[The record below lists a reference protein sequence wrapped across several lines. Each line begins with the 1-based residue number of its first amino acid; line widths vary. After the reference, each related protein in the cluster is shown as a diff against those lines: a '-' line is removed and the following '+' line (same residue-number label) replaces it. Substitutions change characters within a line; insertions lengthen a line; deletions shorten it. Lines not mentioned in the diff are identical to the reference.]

1 MNAKPDPDNSNL
13 SFSDLQFN
21 DLFTLEDMQRLQDLF
36 AEAHNVA
43 SIITHPDG
51 TPITNP
57 SNFCHLCNNIIRKT
71 PKGLDN
77 CIKSDATIGRYNPE
91 GPTIQPCLS
100 GGLWDAGASITV
112 GGKHIANWLIGQVR
126 IAQMDEQQI
135 IEYADEI
142 GANKQDFI
150 DALKKTPVMS
160 DDQFEKV
167 ARMLFAFANEL
178 SENAYR
184 NLQLKLQIAE
194 RDKAYQLLQEKEE
207 QSGHISSTIFDV
219 SYSCELDQDG
229 NSSIIWMTGAVQR
242 ITGYSIDEIIA
253 LKCWGKLVLNEDTN
267 LFRKHVVDLAPG
279 TSSSCELRLRH
290 KNGSV
295 VWVESFA
302 ECYSGRGLTDLAKFY
317 GALVDIT
324 ERKLAERA
332 LKESEARFK
341 YIFELSNVPESITL
355 PTGEI
360 NVNKAF
366 CDMFGYTEAELKG
379 KKWQEVTFPDE
390 VEIDQALIDSMLRGG
405 KNGVRRIKRYLHKD
419 GSILWGDVSYALIRD
434 SDGKPLHFITTI
446 IDVTDRK
453 RAEDE
458 LHENMVRL
466 ELAMHVANMAW
477 WEMDLSTGRVSFEKR
492 KSEMLGYPPEK
503 FNHYKDF
510 MALIHP
516 EDYEPTMDAMRSHLN
531 GLSDKYEI
539 EYRIKT
545 ISGEYKW
552 FYDVGSVTKRDL
564 DGSPVI
570 ISGLVL
576 DISERKHVD
585 EELQNSHDMLEKL
598 AAQVPGVVYKYRLYP
613 DRRSAFPFSSAGMY
627 DIYEVTPEEV
637 REDASPVFTRL
648 HPDDYDNIVETITE
662 SARNQTLYHSEF
674 RVILPKQGLRWR
686 MCDAKPELLEDGST
700 LWYGIITDITER
712 KLAETALKE
721 SEDRYKSF
729 ISQVSEGVYRFEC
742 DQPMDINLP
751 LEEQVDFIYDHM
763 FIAECN
769 DAFLKMYGIKDQND
783 MLGKG
788 HLDFHG
794 GRNNPVNREALVTF
808 VRNGYRIE
816 NTMTEET
823 NQQGQ
828 TSYISNN
835 SLGIIENNKLVRIWG
850 TQIDI
855 TEKIRADK
863 VQQVLYAISNAALSS
878 SDLSDLIEFISD
890 ELGKLLDS
898 TNFFIAFY
906 DEETNMLSTI
916 YEKDEKD
923 VLQTWSAEKSATGY
937 VVRNQKSLLLREPEI
952 KELMESG
959 EIEIYGTPSKV
970 WIGVPLFGENKA
982 IGAIVVQN
990 YDNPDAYTEK
1000 DKLMLEFISH
1010 QVSICVERK
1019 KAEQELNAAVIKAKE
1034 SDRLKSAF
1042 LANMSHEIRTPLN
1055 SIIGFSELL
1064 TDSDF
1069 GQVERTEFAQIIN
1082 KSGNNLLSILSDIM
1096 DLSKIEAGQV
1106 QVMKSTLFVSKLLAE
1121 IQQEFLYNAAA
1132 KGIELKLDSLNP
1144 PTVIINGD
1152 ETKIRQIIANLINN
1166 ALKFTHAGYVE
1177 LGVRILD
1184 NQVCFHIKDTGIGIP
1199 AEFQQQIFERFR
1211 QIESSH
1217 NRKYGGNGL
1226 GLAISKSLVE
1236 LLGGK
1241 IWVESEINR
1250 GTTFYFTVPN

>member
-1 MNAKPDPDNSNL
+1 MNAKPDPDNSTL
-13 SFSDLQFN
+13 PFPDLQFN

-219 SYSCELDQDG
+219 SYSCELDQDR

-253 LKCWGKLVLNEDTN
+253 LKCWGKLVLNEDTD

-279 TSSSCELRLRH
+279 TSSSCELRLKH

-302 ECYSGRGLTDLAKFY
+302 ECYSGPGLTDPAKFY

-332 LKESEARFK
+332 LKESETRFK

-405 KNGVRRIKRYLHKD
+405 KNGARRIKRYLHKD

-446 IDVTDRK
+446 IDVTEHK
-453 RAEDE
+453 SAEEALKESVQLFQGLFNASPDAIV
-458 LHENMVRL
+458 LIDPHHPAISWPVVDCNQACCNMNGYTR
-466 ELAMHVANMAW
+466 E
-477 WEMDLSTGRVSFEKR
+477 EMIG
-492 KSEMLGYPPEK
+492 KSIDII
-503 FNHYKDF
+503 NVKDGT
-510 MALIHP
+510 A
-516 EDYEPTMDAMRSHLN
+516 E
-531 GLSDKYEI
+531 
-539 EYRIKT
+539 
-545 ISGEYKW
+545 
-552 FYDVGSVTKRDL
+552 
-564 DGSPVI
+564 
-570 ISGLVL
+570 
-576 DISERKHVD
+576 ERKAYLDRLRQAGVLHTEAIHLHKDGHVFPV
-585 EELQNSHDMLEKL
+585 EISTTIVNIGGKEMIL
-598 AAQVPGVVYKYRLYP
+598 GI
-613 DRRSAFPFSSAGMY
+613 DR
-627 DIYEVTPEEV
+627 
-637 REDASPVFTRL
+637 
-648 HPDDYDNIVETITE
+648 
-662 SARNQTLYHSEF
+662 
-674 RVILPKQGLRWR
+674 
-686 MCDAKPELLEDGST
+686 
-700 LWYGIITDITER
+700 DITER
-712 KLAETALKE
+712 KKME
-721 SEDRYKSF
+721 SE
-729 ISQVSEGVYRFEC
+729 
-742 DQPMDINLP
+742 
-751 LEEQVDFIYDHM
+751 
-763 FIAECN
+763 
-769 DAFLKMYGIKDQND
+769 
-783 MLGKG
+783 
-788 HLDFHG
+788 
-794 GRNNPVNREALVTF
+794 
-808 VRNGYRIE
+808 
-816 NTMTEET
+816 
-823 NQQGQ
+823 
-828 TSYISNN
+828 
-835 SLGIIENNKLVRIWG
+835 
-850 TQIDI
+850 
-855 TEKIRADK
+855 
-863 VQQVLYAISNAALSS
+863 
-878 SDLSDLIEFISD
+878 LIEA
-890 ELGKLLDS
+890 K
-898 TNFFIAFY
+898 N
-906 DEETNMLSTI
+906 
-916 YEKDEKD
+916 K
-923 VLQTWSAEKSATGY
+923 AEKSQQQLVARNDELMARNKFIQTILDHLPIGVSLNNIDEGAATY
-937 VVRNQKSLLLREPEI
+937 MNQKFQ
-952 KELMESG
+952 
-959 EIEIYGTPSKV
+959 EIYGWSPEEITSISTFFEKV
-970 WIGVPLFGENKA
+970 
-982 IGAIVVQN
+982 
-990 YDNPDAYTEK
+990 YPDAEYRQAMVNRTMADILSGDPERMHWENVFITRK
-1000 DKLMLEFISH
+1000 DGAKRVINAVNIPLPEQNTM
-1010 QVSICVERK
+1010 VSTVTDITDLHK
-1019 KAEQELNAAVIKAKE
+1019 TQHDLLKAKE
-1034 SDRLKSAF
+1034 KAEESDKLKSAF